1 MLREGRLDRWF
12 HPSLTRDRD
21 GHRQVRLLLAI
32 TLALVLGGSL
42 IVAQKLWLGDIAL
55 ARDFAGVVLLGLLT
69 IGSLRWV
76 SSTRFVAN
84 LVPTLVLVGVTII
97 NLHTHGLGYPSL
109 HALTLAPLVAFLLAG
124 PRSGLIFGLLGVA
137 EVLVLRAVHPDPSSV
152 GTQPNWAQVQVTGSI
167 ALMITT
173 CGLTWAYER
182 LKNDTLQELRHQRE
196 RADHASAAKDV
207 FLANVSHE
215 IRTPMNGVLGMLEL
229 LHSRLDGEDRQMAQV
244 AQDAAQ
250 SLLRLLND
258 ILDAAKL
265 DANAVQLESAPV
277 DVVQSVR
284 TAAAL
289 FEDAARAKGL
299 GFEVDLP
306 ANTQAVIM
314 TDALR
319 LQQILLNLL
328 GNALKFTDKG
338 QISISLQAEDRQG
351 QVQLQIEVRDTGCG
365 IEQDK
370 LPDIFERFRQADDTT
385 TRKFAGTGLGL
396 SISRSLAQRLGGALE
411 VSSELNKGSS
421 FTLTVLGARAA
432 LPAAPQEAP
441 RPRAAPSLDPLPITP
456 SVLIVED
463 DAVNRMVCS
472 RMLQQLGATYETAH
486 NGQEALEAL
495 RTGQFTLVLM
505 DCQMPVMDGFEA
517 TRCIRA
523 LPAPTG
529 ATPVIALTAQALAG
543 DREACLQAG
552 MDDYLTKPISR
563 AALAAALKRWG
574 QTPAPPA

>member
-1 MLREGRLDRWF
+1 MVREGRSGGWF
-12 HPSLTRDRD
+12 HPSLTLDRD
-21 GHRQVRLLLAI
+21 GHRHVRLLMAI

-42 IVAQKLWLGDIAL
+42 IVAQKVWLGDYAL
-55 ARDFAGVVLLGLLT
+55 ARDFAGVVLLGLVT
-69 IGSLRWV
+69 MASLRWV
-76 SSTRFVAN
+76 PSVGFLSN

-124 PRSGLIFGLLGVA
+124 PRSGLIFGLLSV
-137 EVLVLRAVHPDPSSV
+137 VQILVLREVHPDPSSV
-152 GTQPNWAQVQVTGSI
+152 GAQPNWAGIQVTGSI
-167 ALMITT
+167 ALMVTI

-215 IRTPMNGVLGMLEL
+215 IRTPMNGVLGMLDL
-229 LHSRLDGEDRQMAQV
+229 LHSRLEGEDQHMAQI

-265 DANAVQLESAPV
+265 DANAVQMESAPV

-284 TAAAL
+284 TAASL

-299 GFEVDLP
+299 GFEIDLP
-306 ANTQAVIM
+306 PDAQAVIM
-314 TDALR
+314 TDGLR

-328 GNALKFTDKG
+328 GNALKFTDEG
-338 QISISLQAEDRQG
+338 HISMRLRTEGQAE

-370 LPDIFERFRQADDTT
+370 LPHIFERFRQADSTT

-396 SISRSLAQRLGGALE
+396 SISRTLAQRLGGSLE
-411 VSSELNKGSS
+411 VSSEVNKGSC
-421 FTLTVLGARAA
+421 FTLTVVGTRAA
-432 LPAAPQEAP
+432 LPPAVQEAP
-441 RPRAAPSLDPLPITP
+441 APRPAPSCDALPVAP

-472 RMLQQLGATYETAH
+472 RMLQQLGATFETAH
-486 NGQEALEAL
+486 NGQQALQAL
-495 RTGQFTLVLM
+495 QSSHFSLVLM

-523 LPAPTG
+523 LPAPVG
-529 ATPVIALTAQALAG
+529 ATPVVALTAQALAG

-563 AALAAALKRWG
+563 QALAAALKRWG
-574 QTPAPPA
+574 QPPGSDA